1 METGVHLTDVPTESE
16 AEVVCG
22 MLRAAGIKCG
32 ERAANVSSLQG
43 VLASGGGWRDREV
56 LEPLRALPQIALRLL
71 GRLAPG
77 LRTRSCCAR

>member
-32 ERAANVSSLQG
+32 ERAASASAGPGMLG
-43 VLASGGGWRDREV
+43 SGGGWREILVSESD
-56 LEPLRALPQIALRLL
+56 LEAAQKLL
-71 GRLAPG
+71 AETFDGEGGKPP
-77 LRTRSCCAR
+77 S